1 MQQDSVDRHIEHW
14 QREIP
19 ELDPLVE
26 GVITRMQMLLRH
38 LHQTRQ
44 ATLADTYGLEE
55 HEYATLHFLGGCG
68 PDHRATPSEIAAW
81 HKMSPSGITGR
92 LDALEKRGYIRRLP
106 SPTDRRKV
114 IVELTRE
121 GHQAWRNTFDPQ
133 TDEETRVL
141 AALTAEE
148 REQLNDMLR
157 RMMRV
162 VDRPGLL
169 TTPRS
174 AESADAA
181 TEQRSRFTQPLLP
194 CGARGKAA
202 RVSAGVLVGDL
213 PILLQA
219 TCLPSRRLHFMSQT
233 VATGRAERVVEG
245 VNHSLE
251 GDVHGF
257 GKAKAA
263 CRL

>member
-106 SPTDRRKV
+106 SSTDRRKV

-181 TEQRSRFTQPLLP
+181 TEQRSRFTQSLLP

-202 RVSAGVLVGDL
+202 RVSVICRYFCGRSAG
-213 PILLQA
+213 LLLGVPPVHQWA
-219 TCLPSRRLHFMSQT
+219 GCRCCNRCNKRCPANTQEGSSHLTTPLSSR
-233 VATGRAERVVEG
+233 
-245 VNHSLE
+245 
-251 GDVHGF
+251 
-257 GKAKAA
+257 
-263 CRL
+263 